1 MDMTP
6 DEMKLAVAT
15 LLPDYLAVREGS
27 RITLRTGEVARLD
40 VIQWLDTFELVR
52 DTEWLHVCHL
62 ALQKLGPMIRMRVHA
77 RMTNNMISPVT
88 GYDPPACEVAFAPV
102 DELLKAICQ
111 VQFPHLFEQPPVST
125 FHKTTT

>member
-1 MDMTP
+1 MSIDA
-6 DEMKLAVAT
+6 MKLAVAT
-15 LLPDYLAVREGS
+15 LLPDELSILSAYKPEVIMWKRPLIRAV
-27 RITLRTGEVARLD
+27 D
-40 VIQWLDTFELVR
+40 EL
-52 DTEWLHVCHL
+52 EWLHVCHL
-62 ALQKLGPMIRMRVHA
+62 ALQKLGPMFRMRVHA
-77 RMTNNMISPVT
+77 RLTNNMISPVT